1 MATRFNP
8 TRIFIVEDD
17 PIYSKMINYVAELN
31 PEHEVHIFS
40 TGKQCLSKLHLKPT
54 LVSLD
59 YSLPDYKG
67 EELLQII
74 KSTNPSIAVVI
85 LSGQND
91 ISVAVQLLKMGA
103 YDYIVKDDQTKDR
116 FFNTIENIKK
126 KVSLEIEVQELR
138 AELSDQYAF
147 DRGKLIGKS
156 SIMQKVIKLIKKA
169 VRSNI
174 TISITGETGTGK
186 EVVARTI
193 HFNSK
198 RNQGKFVA
206 VNVSAIPSEL
216 LESELF
222 GYEKGAFTGA
232 NSRKIGLFEL
242 ADKGTLFLDE
252 IGEMNINIQAKLLRA
267 LQERQI
273 KRVGGNEWISFDTRL
288 IVATHR
294 DLAKEVSLGN
304 FREDLYYRLLG
315 LPITLPPL
323 RERGKDVHILIH
335 HFIEEYRV
343 ENNLRKLSISDE
355 AKEKLFQYSFP
366 GNIRELKAIIE
377 LAAVICENRNI
388 LPDDIVFN
396 NPLGAKSILLEEKTL
411 REHTMEIINHYLNK
425 YNNDVRKVAKKL
437 GIGKSTIYRLLK
449 EEKTIIEKQRKS
461 LKSA

>member
-126 KVSLEIEVQELR
+126 KE
-138 AELSDQYAF
+138 
-147 DRGKLIGKS
+147 
-156 SIMQKVIKLIKKA
+156 KVIKLIKKA

>member
-1 MATRFNP
+1 MDTHFNP
-8 TRIFIVEDD
+8 TLIFIVEDD
-17 PIYSKMINYVAELN
+17 PIYSKMISYVAGLN
-31 PEHEVHIFS
+31 PEHDVRIFAN
-40 TGKQCLSKLHLKPT
+40 GQECLAHLHLKPT

-59 YSLPDYKG
+59 YSLPDFTG
-67 EELLQII
+67 EDLLQKI
-74 KSTNPSIAVVI
+74 KATDPSIAVVI

-116 FFNTIENIKK
+116 FFITIENIKK

-138 AELSDQYAF
+138 AELSNQYAF
-147 DRGKLIGKS
+147 DKGKLIGKS
-156 SIMQKVIKLIKKA
+156 SAMQATIKLIKKA
-169 VRSNI
+169 VHSNI
-174 TISITGETGTGK
+174 TVSITGETGTGK

-198 RNQGKFVA
+198 RNKGKFVA

-216 LESELF
+216 MESELF

-232 NSRKIGLFEL
+232 NTRKIGLFEL
-242 ADKGTLFLDE
+242 ADQGTLFLDE

-273 KRVGGNEWISFDTRL
+273 KRVGGTDLISFETRL

-294 DLAKEVSLGN
+294 ELAKEVKLGN

-323 RERGKDVHILIH
+323 RERGKDLYILTH
-335 HFIEEYRV
+335 HFLEEYV
-343 ENNLRKLSISDE
+343 QENKLKKLSLSDG

-377 LAAVICENRNI
+377 LAAVICEQQVI
-388 LPDDIVFN
+388 MPEDIVFN
-396 NPLGAKSILLEEKTL
+396 NPLGAKSILHEEKTL
-411 REHTMEIINHYLNK
+411 KEHTMEIINHYLFK

-449 EEKTIIEKQRKS
+449 EDKEINKEKIKG
-461 LKSA
+461 